1 MYFNPL
7 QVFLL
12 TLSAIIYASKFFFYF
27 NLYFRAVNMI
37 TKHFGSVAAS
47 NVKTLQIERL
57 PLIVLI
63 YRLKG
68 NTEIFQV
75 RIITNCAN

>member
-1 MYFNPL
+1 
-7 QVFLL
+7 
-12 TLSAIIYASKFFFYF
+12 
-27 NLYFRAVNMI
+27 MI

-75 RIITNCAN
+75 RIITNCANRDKGRNE

>member
-1 MYFNPL
+1 MQQNSFHIL
-7 QVFLL
+7 H
-12 TLSAIIYASKFFFYF
+12 
-27 NLYFRAVNMI
+27 LYSRAVNMI

-75 RIITNCAN
+75 RIIIKRAN